1 MQVASII
8 VEGSL
13 CRDMYD
19 EHPGFAYFYVTAHQG
34 ISIPHPLPLSTAMA
48 VAEAAWKRDHVS
60 SEDDDYE
67 EHDGQFTPE
76 SILLLSADRET
87 VQHYRNGHW
96 VSEFIPPEEW
106 DTQLCR
112 ASELSSEASIEAGW
126 DNFSTAERLS
136 ASATAIRRQ
145 VDIARNHHAA
155 RLADPVDTIRGLSER
170 VSLAMARIATA
181 ACSDAAPVSWRQAKR
196 GARALGIREGL
207 AGLAEAPVMFEGEPV
222 LLKAW
227 QEGVDWALAFLADSV
242 QW

>member
-19 EHPGFAYFYVTAHQG
+19 EHPGFAYFYVTAHHE
-34 ISIPHPLPLSTAMA
+34 ISIPHPLPLTTAMA
-48 VAEAAWKRDHVS
+48 VAEAAWKRDYVS
-60 SEDDDYE
+60 SDDDYE

-76 SILLLSADRET
+76 SILLLSARRET
-87 VQHYRNGHW
+87 IQHYRNGHW

-106 DTQLCR
+106 EAQLRR

-126 DNFSTAERLS
+126 DNFSTAERLR
-136 ASATAIRRQ
+136 ASARAILRK

-155 RLADPVDTIRGLSER
+155 RLVDPVDTIRGLSER
-170 VSLAMARIATA
+170 VSMAMARIATA
-181 ACSDAAPVSWRQAKR
+181 ASSETSPQAWRQAKR
-196 GARALGIREGL
+196 GARALGIREQL
-207 AGLAEAPVMFEGEPV
+207 AGLADEAPIMFAGEQV

-227 QEGVDWALAFLADSV
+227 QEGVDWASAFLADTV